1 MNIKLY
7 YEGKVIPKARPR
19 VTFNGTFNPENYVIN
34 QDELVFD
41 LKCQKHQMNLAT
53 IINPIEITINF
64 IGKHSRKGDI
74 DNLPGSIL
82 DAMVKAEIIKND
94 NLMIVKKLTSELIY
108 DQKQEPLTEIILS
121 A

>member
-19 VTFNGTFNPENYVIN
+19 VTYNGTFNPENYVIN

-41 LKCQKHQMNLAT
+41 LKCQKLQMNLTT

-74 DNLPGSIL
+74 DNLSGSIL

-108 DQKQEPLTEIILS
+108 DKKQTPLTEIILS